1 MIDNDDLYND
11 DEADN
16 DNDDCDDVG
25 GHVGLLNFL
34 KKDVNGLGHFGVV
47 NVKVRTMKIKMTMT
61 MTIFAL

>member
-1 MIDNDDLYND
+1 MIDNDDGD
-11 DEADN
+11 DYEADN
-16 DNDDCDDVG
+16 DNDDCDGVD

-47 NVKVRTMKIKMTMT
+47 NVKVRTIKIRMSMT